1 MCKMLPCWT
10 SQVRN
15 LLPTKERSLP
25 FELSSASLV
34 RVTSP
39 VRFVSYCIRAGV
51 LTCVHPKSSSCGFP
65 CHQKAL
71 NISKW
76 KEAILEETNALE
88 RNETWEMVEATTW
101 KKIVGCKWV
110 FTIKVEAVRSLK
122 RYKACLVSKGL
133 TQTYGIDYLEAFAP
147 VAKLNSIRVFL
158 TIATNLY
165 WPFQQ
170 LDVKNAF
177 DQIEEVYVDPPWVL
191 KKGVELECAS

>member
-1 MCKMLPCWT
+1 MCT
-10 SQVRN
+10 QRV
-15 LLPTKERSLP
+15 
-25 FELSSASLV
+25 AVAGSLV
-34 RVTSP
+34 
-39 VRFVSYCIRAGV
+39 IRKRNV
-51 LTCVHPKSSSCGFP
+51 
-65 CHQKAL
+65 QDAL

-133 TQTYGIDYLEAFAP
+133 TQTYGIDYLETFAP